1 MDWSNLSGMAQDDE
15 MFKTTRNALLRGSN
29 PTYLAGQAVFLQRD
43 VQGFA
48 KGSIGKIIT
57 VQVARPGEHRYH
69 LLVDNDK
76 IWAFEADLRP
86 TPPGE
91 APLAT
96 GPDGDLSITQRLQ
109 SMSLEQRMA
118 TLGVDESRRLND
130 LTATRRMHALT
141 PEERLKE
148 MLKTNRMKT
157 LGTGEPDEGGAGPV
171 PPADPADKA

>member
-1 MDWSNLSGMAQDDE
+1 MAADDDLF
-15 MFKTTRNALLRGSN
+15 FKTARMGVLRGSN
-29 PTYLAGQAVFLQRD
+29 PSYLSGQAVFLQRD
-43 VQGFA
+43 VQGFP
-48 KGSIGKIIT
+48 KGTLGKIIT
-57 VQVARPGEHRYH
+57 IQASRPGEHRYH
-69 LLVDNDK
+69 LLVDGEK

-91 APLAT
+91 APLVN

-118 TLGVDESRRLND
+118 TLGMDETRRLND
-130 LTATRRMHALT
+130 LTATRRMHALS

-157 LGTGEPDEGGAGPV
+157 LGADDV
-171 PPADPADKA
+171 PADPEPPPAKP

>member
-1 MDWSNLSGMAQDDE
+1 MGV
-15 MFKTTRNALLRGSN
+15 LRGSN
-29 PTYLAGQAVFLQRD
+29 PSYLSGQEVYLQRD
-43 VQGFA
+43 VQGFP
-48 KGSIGKIIT
+48 KGTMAKIIT
-57 VQVARPGEHRYH
+57 IQVARPGEHRYH
-69 LLVDNDK
+69 LLVGDDK

-86 TPPGE
+86 TAPGA
-91 APLAT
+91 APLVN

-118 TLGVDESRRLND
+118 TLGVDETRRLND

-157 LGTGEPDEGGAGPV
+157 LGPDDTPAGPQT
-171 PPADPADKA
+171 PDKP

>member
-1 MDWSNLSGMAQDDE
+1 MAADDDL
-15 MFKTTRNALLRGSN
+15 FKTTRMGVLRGSN
-29 PTYLAGQAVFLQRD
+29 PSYLSGQAVFLQRD
-43 VQGFA
+43 VQGFP
-48 KGSIGKIIT
+48 KGTLGKIIT
-57 VQVARPGEHRYH
+57 IQASRPGEHRYH
-69 LLVDNDK
+69 LLVNGEK

-91 APLAT
+91 APLVN

-118 TLGVDESRRLND
+118 TLGVDETRRLND

-157 LGTGEPDEGGAGPV
+157 LGADDM
-171 PPADPADKA
+171 PADPEPPAKP

>member
-1 MDWSNLSGMAQDDE
+1 MAADDDL
-15 MFKTTRNALLRGSN
+15 FKTTRMGVLRGTN
-29 PTYLAGQAVFLQRD
+29 PSYLSGQAVYLQRD

-48 KGSIGKIIT
+48 KGTVGKIIT
-57 VQVARPGEHRYH
+57 IQAARPGEHRYH
-69 LLVDNDK
+69 LLVGDEK

-86 TPPGE
+86 TPPGA
-91 APLAT
+91 APLVN

-118 TLGVDESRRLND
+118 TLGVDETRRLND

-157 LGTGEPDEGGAGPV
+157 LGPDDA
-171 PPADPADKA
+171 PADPEPPTKP

>member
-1 MDWSNLSGMAQDDE
+1 MAADDDL
-15 MFKTTRNALLRGSN
+15 FKTTRMGVLRGSN
-29 PTYLAGQAVFLQRD
+29 PSYLSGQAVFLQRD
-43 VQGFA
+43 VQGFP
-48 KGSIGKIIT
+48 KGTLGKIIT
-57 VQVARPGEHRYH
+57 IQASRPGEHRYH
-69 LLVDNDK
+69 LLVDGEK

-91 APLAT
+91 APLVN

-118 TLGVDESRRLND
+118 TLGVDETRRLND

-157 LGTGEPDEGGAGPV
+157 LGADDAPANPEP
-171 PPADPADKA
+171 PPAKP